1 MIYSQFILQYIP
13 LLITDE
19 LSMDLA
25 THVLQYIFT
34 MFSGLRYPI
43 AYYASETATY
53 LIQFYKVVEF
63 LLEGGFK
70 TIFANFDGAGPNRK
84 FLVCHFKNKDP
95 VEEKFTTLNRL
106 TGEPLVLAVDPS
118 VSP

>member
-1 MIYSQFILQYIP
+1 MQYIP
-13 LLITDE
+13 LSITDE
-19 LSMDLA
+19 LSVDLA

-34 MFSGLRYPI
+34 TFSGLRYPI
-43 AYYASETATY
+43 AYYASETATASTY

-84 FLVCHFKNKDP
+84 FLVSHFKNKDP

-106 TGEPLVLAVDPS
+106 PGEPLVLAVDPS